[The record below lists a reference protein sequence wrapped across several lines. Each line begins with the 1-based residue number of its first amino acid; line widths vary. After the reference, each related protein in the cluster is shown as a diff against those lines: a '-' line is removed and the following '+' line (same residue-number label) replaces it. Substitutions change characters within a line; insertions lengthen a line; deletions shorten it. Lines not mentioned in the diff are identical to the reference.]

1 MPAPQWGVPT
11 AGTGSKTTA
20 EEIPAQSI
28 HDFWLYNP
36 DYDITPFEDSP
47 SITRKSGKMY
57 LFYGDSNSGKTFTS
71 GTWYDHEC
79 QKCGAKLVSPQKGQ
93 ITKCPLCQ
101 CETIIN
107 RPIVLI
113 DFELGR
119 AEMMQTE
126 QFPNKKMLIVE
137 PRVLN
142 EDYDPLSEDDATD
155 TIATEE
161 NYINFLMAMLRAI
174 KAGEILPSCI
184 ITDSATEVWT
194 IIQEWGLQQL
204 IRNSP
209 NYTKSNAALMRT
221 EIQTDWKVMNNR
233 HHKLI
238 QICRAIMRYG
248 VDIVWTARY
257 DGPPAYVKD
266 GTQKI
271 RAQKDVPFYSDIRVH
286 MEHRVIEGQ
295 VKRNIFTSHIEKLG
309 SLEAPATSI
318 DRLSYAKIQEA
329 YSNARKAHNEALSED
344 VEAIMVVD

>member
-1 MPAPQWGVPT
+1 MAAPSWGVPT
-11 AGTGSKTTA
+11 SGLTGTKVS
-20 EEIPAQSI
+20 EEIPAQTI
-28 HDFWLYNP
+28 HDFWLYKP
-36 DYDITPFEDSP
+36 TYDISP
-47 SITRKSGKMY
+47 SENKNHKSGKMY

-71 GTWYDHEC
+71 GTWFDHEC
-79 QKCGAKLVSPQKGQ
+79 SSCRAKLISPQKGQ

-101 CETIIN
+101 CETITN

-119 AEMMQTE
+119 AEMMKTE

-155 TIATEE
+155 TIGTEE
-161 NYINFLMAMLRAI
+161 NYINFLMAMLKAI

-184 ITDSATEVWT
+184 ITDSATEVWS

-295 VKRNIFTSHIEKLG
+295 VKKNIFTSHIEKLG

-318 DRLSYAKIQEA
+318 DRLSYAKIQKA
-329 YSNARKAHNEALSED
+329 YSSAREAHNEALSED
-344 VEAIMVVD
+344 VEAIVVVD